1 MVIGVPR
8 EIKDGERRVATSPAG
23 VRAFCDHGHDVL
35 VEAGAGEGSHLS
47 DHEFRDAGA
56 RIVRKASDLYRRADM
71 ILKVKEPLP
80 PEYDLFREGQI
91 LFTYLHLASSRQL
104 ADALRRSDM
113 VALGYETVQTP
124 SRELPL
130 LVPMSEIAG
139 KMSIQIG
146 ARLLEVEGGGRGTLL
161 GGVPGVPPAE
171 VVIIGCGI
179 VGTNAA
185 KVAIGMGAHVTI
197 LDINHDRLKYLDDVL
212 GGRVITVY
220 ANAYSVERAAGY
232 ADLVIGAVL
241 VPGAAAPTIM
251 TRKMVRGM
259 KRRAVIVDVAVDQ
272 GGCIETI
279 RPTSYSD
286 PTYILH
292 EVVHYAVPNI
302 PAAVPRSS
310 THALTNATLPWALEI
325 ADKGISRAISENTS
339 LAKGVNIARGEIV
352 HPAVAE
358 AFRLRATSL
367 SDVDFDAFEG
377 IGRA

>member
-1 MVIGVPR
+1 MIIGVPR

-35 VEAGAGEGSHLS
+35 VEAGAGEGSRLS
-47 DHEFRDAGA
+47 DREFRNAGA
-56 RIVRKASDLYRRADM
+56 NIVQEASELYQRADM

-80 PEYDLFREGQI
+80 PEYDMLHRGQI

-104 ADALRRSDM
+104 LDALRRSEI
-113 VALGYETVQTP
+113 VALGYETVQKP
-124 SRELPL
+124 SGELPL

-146 ARLLEVEGGGRGTLL
+146 ARLLEVECGGRGTLL

-212 GGRVITVY
+212 GGRGITVY
-220 ANAYSVERAAGY
+220 ANAYSVERAASY
-232 ADLVIGAVL
+232 ADLMIGAVL
-241 VPGAAAPTIM
+241 VPGAAAPKLV
-251 TRKMVRGM
+251 TRKMVKGM
-259 KRRAVIVDVAVDQ
+259 KSRAVIVDVAVDQ

-279 RPTSYSD
+279 KPTTYSD

-325 ADKGISRAISENTS
+325 ADKGVSRAVSENAS
-339 LAKGVNIARGEIV
+339 LEKGINIAGGEIV

-358 AFRLRATSL
+358 AFGLQATNL
-367 SDVDFDAFEG
+367 SELDLEG
-377 IGRA
+377 F